1 MKRPISSTPEDSP
14 VSFALWVAVALTLVT
29 PVAAGYSAPSGPPPG
44 GFAAR
49 SDPSLPKMGAFV
61 PAADSEVESGILDY
75 GWCLNATA
83 PPDPLV
89 ASETS
94 ADSGEGAIGRLR
106 RWITGLGPA
115 GILVYVVAYVLLTV
129 LFVPAWPLTVGAGAA
144 YGVVLGTA
152 IVSVSSVTGA
162 ALAFLVARYLLR
174 SRVER
179 WVEGNVSF
187 AAIDRAVG
195 REGWK
200 IVGLTRLSP
209 VFPFNLQNYAYGLT
223 AVGFWAYVFASWIAM
238 LPGTLL
244 YVYLGAASVDVAEAA
259 TGAANWGK
267 TALQVVG
274 LLATLAVTVLI
285 TRIARKALKEAAGE
299 VG

>member
-1 MKRPISSTPEDSP
+1 MKRPITSTPEDSP
-14 VSFALWVAVALTLVT
+14 VSFALWMAVALTLVT
-29 PVAAGYSAPSGPPPG
+29 PVATGYSAPSGPPAG
-44 GFAAR
+44 GFATR
-49 SDPSLPKMGAFV
+49 SDPSLPKFWHGAIRRRIPS
-61 PAADSEVESGILDY
+61 PAD
-75 GWCLNATA
+75 
-83 PPDPLV
+83 PPV
-89 ASETS
+89 ASVASQAS
-94 ADSGEGAIGRLR
+94 ADSGESAIGRLR

-115 GILVYVVAYVLLTV
+115 GILVYFVAYVLLTV
-129 LFVPAWPLTVGAGAA
+129 LFVPAWPLTMGAGAA
-144 YGVVLGTA
+144 YGVVLGTS

-223 AVGFWAYVFASWIAM
+223 AVGFWAYVSASWIAM

-259 TGAANWGK
+259 TGDANWGK